1 VHSTWPLQTICFLL
15 LAKQVLKSGP
25 WGQIKEL
32 LQLRGGAASFDGQ
45 PLVTTAGPVTVA
57 EEMPDG
63 AAIS

>member
-1 VHSTWPLQTICFLL
+1 M
-15 LAKQVLKSGP
+15 LKSGP

-32 LQLRGGAASFDGQ
+32 LQLRGGAASFDGR
-45 PLVTTAGPVTVA
+45 PLVTAAGPVIVQ